1 MISFLTPLATNGI
14 SYAYGF
20 VFVGTNIAGALV
32 TYFFLYESV
41 SLSLENVDAMY
52 GQPGLKPWTSRK
64 WTPEGYVTRL
74 QRDEDFFRQRAAYP
88 HHDEDDGATAVP
100 SGRPSRAAAG
110 AAEDDMEKKRSDG
123 SSGGGF
129 GRESREEKVNR
140 AV

>member
-1 MISFLTPLATNGI
+1 MISFLTPLATDGI

-20 VFVGTNIAGALV
+20 VFVGTNLAGALV

-52 GQPGLKPWTSRK
+52 GQPQLKPWTSHK
-64 WTPEGYVTRL
+64 WKPEGYLSRL
-74 QRDEDFFRQRAAYP
+74 ERDDDFFRQRATYA
-88 HHDEDDGATAVP
+88 HDDDDGATAVP
-100 SGRPSRAAAG
+100 SGRPSRATG
-110 AAEDDMEKKRSDG
+110 GDRDLEKKQGDSP
-123 SSGGGF
+123 SGL

>member
-32 TYFFLYESV
+32 AYFFLYESV

-52 GQPGLKPWTSRK
+52 GQPSLKPWTSHK
-64 WTPEGYVTRL
+64 WKPEGYVTRL
-74 QRDEDFFRQRAAYP
+74 QRDDEFFRQRATYP
-88 HHDEDDGATAVP
+88 HDEDDKTTAVP
-100 SGRPSRAAAG
+100 SGRPSRAAAAG
-110 AAEDDMEKKRSDG
+110 DDMEKR
-123 SSGGGF
+123 SSGPDGGF